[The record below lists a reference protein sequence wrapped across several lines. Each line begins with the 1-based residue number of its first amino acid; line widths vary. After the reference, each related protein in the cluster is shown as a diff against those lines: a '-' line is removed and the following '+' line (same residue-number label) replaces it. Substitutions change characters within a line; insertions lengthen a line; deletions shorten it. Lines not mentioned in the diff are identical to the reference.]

1 MPSVATLLDLHV
13 GDKNPGELRSPWAAG
28 GGCPSRS
35 LAGPPGVSHGGNF
48 SDATS

>member
-28 GGCPSRS
+28 GGCPYGF
-35 LAGPPGVSHGGNF
+35 A
-48 SDATS
+48 A